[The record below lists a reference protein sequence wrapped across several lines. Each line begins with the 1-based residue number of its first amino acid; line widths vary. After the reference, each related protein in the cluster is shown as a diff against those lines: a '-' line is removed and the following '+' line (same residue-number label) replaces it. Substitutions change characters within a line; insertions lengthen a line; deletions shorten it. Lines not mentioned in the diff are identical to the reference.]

1 MKFAEVSSKLLATPL
16 PILLKIKNG
25 KLYIPSSYSISQGN
39 SKALGESFAALDTFS
54 DKQKKEIEMIS
65 ANESGDSEE
74 EGVRSMKLY
83 KLILDRN
90 KMRDEDFESILFG
103 LRHRSEFESLTTI
116 LNTIGAKS
124 ANELV
129 KLITRER
136 VKEFAVYPNFKV
148 P

>member
-1 MKFAEVSSKLLATPL
+1 MLC
-16 PILLKIKNG
+16 
-25 KLYIPSSYSISQGN
+25 IPSSYSISQGN
-39 SKALGESFAALDTFS
+39 ARALGESFAALDTFL
-54 DKQKKEIEMIS
+54 DKEKKEIEMIS
-65 ANESGDSEE
+65 ANESGESEE
-74 EGVRSMKLY
+74 EGVGAMKLY

-103 LRHRSEFESLTTI
+103 LRHRSEFQSLTTI
-116 LNTIGAKS
+116 LNTIGSKS

-136 VKEFAVYPNFKV
+136 VNDNDPTFKV